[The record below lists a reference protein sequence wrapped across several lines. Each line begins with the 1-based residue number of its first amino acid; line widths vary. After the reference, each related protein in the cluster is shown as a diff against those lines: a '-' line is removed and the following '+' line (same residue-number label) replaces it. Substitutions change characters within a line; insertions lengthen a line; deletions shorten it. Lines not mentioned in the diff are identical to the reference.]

1 MYYLIYTITTQLIL
15 LSAIILPLLVDG
27 LTQCSNIQL
36 QVKTHME
43 EYTSI
48 TNDATMYRPIDATN
62 LTITCHCANERHQ
75 VPSWSLPAGYTLTD
89 SLASSE
95 CLHVGICIMNETLSF
110 IRLKRIHSGYYK
122 CHVNSTSM
130 GFTLQVIG

>member
-1 MYYLIYTITTQLIL
+1 
-15 LSAIILPLLVDG
+15 
-27 LTQCSNIQL
+27 
-36 QVKTHME
+36 ME
-43 EYTSI
+43 EYTPI
-48 TNDATMYRPIDATN
+48 TNNATMYRPIDATN
-62 LTITCHCANERHQ
+62 LTMRCHCINESHQ

-95 CLHVGICIMNETLSF
+95 CLHVGICVMNETLSF